1 MQRYTNLGYFL
12 RKPHP
17 LIQQFLTVFKNY
29 FKKNFLQKMVSMVY
43 HNPRLLHGHHATKN
57 YLKFFSPARTE
68 ISSIFSLGGRTQ
80 VNLLL

>member
-1 MQRYTNLGYFL
+1 MQRYTTLGYCSSKTPPVNTAIFN
-12 RKPHP
+12 
-17 LIQQFLTVFKNY
+17 IFKNY
-29 FKKNFLQKMVSMVY
+29 FKKNFFRKRVSMVY

-57 YLKFFSPARTE
+57 YLKFFSPARIE